1 MARKTD
7 GQRTRGEG
15 MKGISLGYVEIESP
29 ILYIQRAAPDT
40 YPDTYPDPC
49 PDPYTE

>member
-1 MARKTD
+1 
-7 GQRTRGEG
+7 

-49 PDPYTE
+49 TE